1 MSSLVWVELDAAAP
15 DHNLRQLR
23 RGLKRGVALCAVVKA
38 NAYGHGLRAIA
49 GLIPSADWLAVNSLE
64 EGAEL
69 RALGE
74 RRHVLVLGHVP
85 LARVG
90 EAVALDL
97 DLTLFNAES
106 LDALAASAASVAE
119 RKARVHLKIETGT
132 GRQGVLPESVPEFV
146 ERLDR
151 LPGLELVGLST
162 HFANVEDTLNHGYAQ
177 EQLARFAG
185 VLETLERGR
194 RRPQIVHSAST
205 AAGILLPST
214 HFTMVRAGIGLYGL
228 WPSRETYLSA
238 VMGRRAVPELRP
250 VLSWKTRLAQIKLL
264 PEGSYIGY
272 GCTYRTTRL
281 TRLGVLPVGYADGYD
296 RGLGNTAHVLVR
308 GRRAPVIGRVCMNLT
323 MVDLTDIPQAALED
337 EAVLLGR
344 DGEEAITAETLAGW
358 AGTINYEVVTRIS
371 PLLERRV
378 IGSTGGGKRPA
389 STSREKRSAPPE
401 EERGGAVTPAPRTP

>member
-389 STSREKRSAPPE
+389 STSREKRSAPPG

>member
-1 MSSLVWVELDAAAP
+1 MSSLVWVELDGAAP

-23 RGLKRGVALCAVVKA
+23 RGLKRGVAVCAVIKA
-38 NAYGHGLRAIA
+38 NAYGHGLREMAR
-49 GLIPSADWLAVNSLE
+49 LLPSADWLAVNSLE

-69 RALGE
+69 RARGE
-74 RRHVLVLGHVP
+74 KRRILVLGHVP
-85 LARVG
+85 LGRLS
-90 EAVALDL
+90 EAVDLDL
-97 DLTLFNAES
+97 DLTLFNLES
-106 LDALAASAASVAE
+106 LDALARCAALEAA
-119 RKARVHLKIETGT
+119 RKLRVHLKVETGT
-132 GRQGVLPESVPEFV
+132 GRQGVLPETVAEFA
-146 ERLDR
+146 DR
-151 LPGLELVGLST
+151 LERVPGLELAGVST

-185 VLETLERGR
+185 ALETLARTGR
-194 RRPQIVHSAST
+194 RPPIVHTAST
-205 AAGILLPST
+205 AAGILLPET
-214 HFTMVRAGIGLYGL
+214 HFDMVRTGIGLYGL

-250 VLSWKTRLAQIKLL
+250 VLSWKTRVAQIKRL

-272 GCTYRTTRL
+272 GCTYRTTRP

-323 MVDLTDIPQAALED
+323 MVDLTDVPAAALED

-344 DGEEAITAETLAGW
+344 DGEEGITAETLAGW

-378 IGSTGGGKRPA
+378 IGAPQGGEPAAASVRAARSGRAGSPKRRYSSP
-389 STSREKRSAPPE
+389 T
-401 EERGGAVTPAPRTP
+401 

>member
-272 GCTYRTTRL
+272 GCTYRTTRP

-378 IGSTGGGKRPA
+378 IGSTGGGQRPA
-389 STSREKRSAPPE
+389 STSREKRSAPPG